1 MIETL
6 GRAGVTVAEALAEET
21 GDGLKQVRD
30 ALARETAIRE
40 VMAES
45 GESREVVEEA
55 IGAMDAMAGE
65 AVLDLTEGEPTT
77 LRDALERYVAVLEE
91 RDEILARDWV
101 LSDLAA
107 LLTYPFPAGATGLA
121 IDPEDSL
128 ERKPGEPEGYH
139 RRETITLE
147 GYPLMGSSPAER
159 AESLARGERIRRQAM
174 RDHLFVQGDGPHC
187 AAMLAVGAS
196 GSPETGTITMMA
208 ACGYPRETHPDTL

>member
-1 MIETL
+1 VSFGEIKM
-6 GRAGVTVAEALAEET
+6 ADVLARFDEEHLT
-21 GDGLKQVRD
+21 AMRD
-30 ALARETAIRE
+30 ALAKETAIRE

-159 AESLARGERIRRQAM
+159 AESLARGERIRREAM

-187 AAMLAVGAS
+187 AAMLPVGAS
-196 GSPETGTITMMA
+196 GSPETGVVTMTA